1 MAGGLGN
8 GMEWA
13 YECVENK
20 KPHRQLCGLVEVR
33 VEKLSGMQKIM
44 HKFDESPPSL
54 NLIAAWTQRKQQS
67 RHQAGFVGSAELFRQ
82 FA

>member
-33 VEKLSGMQKIM
+33 VEKLSSMQKIM

-54 NLIAAWTQRKQQS
+54 NLMEAWAQRKQQG
-67 RHQAGFVGSAELFRQ
+67 RHRAGLAGAQKCFRQ